1 MTLSLA
7 VQPTQLARAIG
18 YALGFK
24 DLVAGGRYL
33 PQRVAIV
40 TNIATAKQS
49 GFTAYNQRHEITS
62 LKAFY
67 DLFGMCPGWL
77 ATRILRPTAGG
88 GLGSIPLDVFPIEDA
103 GGATAAAGTITPS
116 GTATA
121 TTTHRV
127 VFNGRQSIEG
137 RSADYV
143 VASGDTAEII
153 AGKIVAAINGMLYAP
168 VTAVDYDGVAATGT
182 VDILADL
189 VDGDTVRIQDG
200 EGNDVTF
207 EADSGDGVTPGN
219 TAFIIVMDGAAVDR
233 AATAENLYDAIIA
246 SDLAITPVLGT
257 GDLTYQVALTN
268 DAAGTAGNVSIV
280 QTGDGMT
287 VAGMSGGLA
296 DIARVDLTAR
306 WKGTTGNE
314 ITVAIED
321 NDEDA
326 GITYAVV
333 QPTGAAGTHATN
345 FATALAAIGEYWDT
359 ILVNL
364 YGSETF
370 ETIETFNGRPDVDTG
385 GTGRWNAGV
394 VKPLVAI
401 SGSTEDDKDT
411 LKTLMAD
418 RKLDLT
424 NALGVAPLS
433 PGYSFEVA
441 ANFTYLAATTFN
453 NTPHRTCSGK
463 YLPDMPDPLD
473 TAGEATDDIGD
484 MADIVVRDEL
494 VKAGCSTVTYTPS
507 TGYIVEDFVTFRRP
521 DDQDPL
527 NVDFKEVRSL
537 LGIDFNVRYNYK
549 LAVENNLIDKT
560 LLPDDA
566 VVSVTGTAKPK
577 EVKSMIYDLA
587 DDLAALALIAD
598 PGYTKDNT
606 QVEISSTNA
615 KRIEAT
621 FPYKRTSCAGIVATT
636 VYAAFYYGE

>member
-7 VQPTQLARAIG
+7 VQPTQIARAIG

-33 PQRVAIV
+33 PQRVAII
-40 TNIATAKQS
+40 TNIATANQS
-49 GFTAYNQRHEITS
+49 GFTDYGKRHEITS

-67 DLFGMCPGWL
+67 ELFGMCPGWL

-88 GLGSIPLDVFPIEDA
+88 GLGTIPLDVFPIADA

-127 VFNGRQSIEG
+127 VFNGRESIEG
-137 RSADYV
+137 RSADFIV
-143 VASGDTAEII
+143 ETGDEAEDI
-153 AGKIVAAINGMLYAP
+153 AAKIVAAINGMLYAP
-168 VTAVDYDGVAATGT
+168 VTAADYDGVAATGSVALGAANCDAGDVIT
-182 VDILADL
+182 IG
-189 VDGDTVRIQDG
+189 DGVNSPIG
-200 EGNDVTF
+200 F
-207 EADSGDGVTPGN
+207 EADGIGDYAFAVGV
-219 TAFIIVMDGAAVDR
+219 D
-233 AATAENLYDAIIA
+233 AATTITNLVAQMVAAKAAGAFD
-246 SDLAITPVLGT
+246 ITAVKGT
-257 GDLTYQVALTN
+257 TSIALTN
-268 DAAGTAGNVSIV
+268 DAAGVAGNVTILKSG
-280 QTGDGMT
+280 TGAADWTISGM
-287 VAGMSGGLA
+287 AGGVD

-314 ITVAIED
+314 ITVAID
-321 NDEDA
+321 TGDETAD
-326 GITYAVV
+326 ITYALV

-345 FATALAAIGEYWDT
+345 FATALESIGEYWDT
-359 ILVNL
+359 ILVNM
-364 YGSETF
+364 YGSEVF
-370 ETIETFNGRPDVDTG
+370 ETLETYNGRPDVDTG

-394 VKPLVAI
+394 VMPLVAI
-401 SGSTEDDKDT
+401 SGTTEDDKDT
-411 LKTLMAD
+411 LKTLMAS

-441 ANFTYLAATTFN
+441 ANFGYLAATTFN

-473 TAGEATDDIGD
+473 AAGAATDDIGD

-507 TGYIVEDFVTFRRP
+507 TGYIVEDFITFRRP

-560 LLPDDA
+560 LLSDDA
-566 VVSVTGTAKPK
+566 EVSVTGTAKPK
-577 EVKSMIYDLA
+577 EVKSWIYDMA

-598 PGYTKDNT
+598 ASYTKKNT

-615 KRIEAT
+615 KRIEAK